1 MWSADRPIEHGAA
14 SALVAAVREWGT
26 MPALPDSSTANPG
39 RPSGPIRGL
48 VVLLVAMVTSLVLL
62 IGGPASAE
70 SPTRVAEGLE
80 DDGVFV
86 GFGRTDVD
94 EAALAAAV
102 ADARAD
108 NLDLVVVAPRDPQP
122 SASAFARRV
131 QEQTEADVAMV
142 FPEDGQLEVYVI
154 EDLVAE
160 RPRAIEA
167 ARVLDDP
174 AMAVATF
181 AEELG
186 SVESSG
192 RPAIIGQI
200 IRALVI
206 CSLLIGAVVAIELAI
221 DRVRR
226 TAPAS

>member
-1 MWSADRPIEHGAA
+1 
-14 SALVAAVREWGT
+14 
-26 MPALPDSSTANPG
+26 MPALPDPSTADHG
-39 RPSGPIRGL
+39 RPTGPRRAL
-48 VVLLVAMVTSLVLL
+48 ALLLAVVGASVMLLF
-62 IGGPASAE
+62 GGPASAE

-108 NLDLVVVAPRDPQP
+108 NLDLVVVVPRDPQP

-142 FPEDGQLEVYVI
+142 FPEDGRLEVYVT
-154 EDLVAE
+154 EELSPDRA
-160 RPRAIEA
+160 RAIEA

-181 AEELG
+181 VEELR
-186 SVESSG
+186 SVESAG